1 MKTITETSI
10 ENVKKDIIEKR
21 KKKLYLVLKKR
32 RVLVKK

>member
-1 MKTITETSI
+1 MKTIAETSI